1 MLPRPK
7 QNNKLTMRIETNLN
21 IRDVRII
28 TIISY
33 QVSKDIKI
41 TRSSNN
47 NKILYFF

>member
-21 IRDVRII
+21 IRDVLII

-33 QVSKDIKI
+33 KVSKDIKI